1 MATNNFFEFLNYYY
15 NYGQNGKGITI
26 LLWDGTHLG
35 YAISEA
41 IKYVINDDK
50 VSKDLT
56 LVSVKS
62 LTPFQSCI

>member
-1 MATNNFFEFLNYYY
+1 MAINNFFEFLNYYY
-15 NYGQNGKGITI
+15 NYGWNGKGTTL

-35 YAISEA
+35 YAMNEA

-56 LVSVKS
+56 LINVKS
-62 LTPFQSCI
+62 